1 MDMRRESLIQAIG
14 MTEQEAAEYSTD
26 FLFQTYVELHEFHK
40 TTDDAIE
47 QMLEV
52 SYFKTLE

>member
-14 MTEQEAAEYSTD
+14 MTAEEAAEYSTD

-52 SYFKTLE
+52 SYFNRLE

>member
-1 MDMRRESLIQAIG
+1 MTRDDLIQAIG
-14 MTEQEAAEYSTD
+14 MTEQDAVEYSTD

>member
-1 MDMRRESLIQAIG
+1 MTRDDLIQAIG
-14 MTEQEAAEYSTD
+14 MTTQDAAEYSTA

-52 SYFKTLE
+52 SDFKTLE